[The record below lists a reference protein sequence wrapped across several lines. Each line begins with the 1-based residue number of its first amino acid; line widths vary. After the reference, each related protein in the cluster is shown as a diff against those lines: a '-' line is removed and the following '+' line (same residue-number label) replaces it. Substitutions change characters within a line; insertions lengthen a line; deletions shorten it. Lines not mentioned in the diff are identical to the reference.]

1 MRNKILKLRV
11 STLEKRIITKKANQL
26 GVSTSELIRAG
37 ALGYKIKSR
46 LTREEL
52 EVFKM
57 LTNYSL
63 NFTRISNLVRE
74 KDYHSFKKLSM
85 ETAKEIR
92 EILIHKFQ

>member
-26 GVSTSELIRAG
+26 GVSTSELIRAVV
-37 ALGYKIKSR
+37 LDYKIKSR
-46 LTREEL
+46 LTQEEL

-74 KDYHSFKKLSM
+74 KDYDTFKNLSIK
-85 ETAKEIR
+85 TAKEIR
-92 EILIHKFQ
+92 EILIQKFK

>member
-26 GVSTSELIRAG
+26 GVSTSELIRAV